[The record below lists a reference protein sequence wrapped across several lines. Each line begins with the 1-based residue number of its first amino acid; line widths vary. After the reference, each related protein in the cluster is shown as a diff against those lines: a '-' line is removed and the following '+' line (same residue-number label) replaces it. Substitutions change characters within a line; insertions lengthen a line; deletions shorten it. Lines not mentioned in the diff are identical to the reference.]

1 MPQLNAKCFEPG
13 TTWKL
18 KFSALLPKKMHSMS
32 QCSATSLEDDVIP
45 SCNNKLGIHCLVNSG
60 WNMVMTYVDWS
71 SIPLPMQNGFYLHR
85 IILVGI
91 AKSSLGVNC
100 TDCPQSG
107 TSYLPVL

>member
-1 MPQLNAKCFEPG
+1 
-13 TTWKL
+13 
-18 KFSALLPKKMHSMS
+18 MS